1 MITQAELT
9 LLNKFKA
16 LKYSVVL
23 DSEITNGKL
32 SWYLYVDQNGSL
44 EPLFSRS
51 GDKRAFRSLDTLY
64 SHLQE
69 HCSNASSITL
79 LAKDMPNLKS
89 IDFHKFKGK
98 KGSP

>member
-9 LLNKFKA
+9 LLNKFES

-23 DSEITNGKL
+23 ESEIIDGKL
-32 SWYLYVDQNGSL
+32 SWFLYVDQNGSL

-79 LAKDMPNLKS
+79 LATKMPNLKS
-89 IDFHKFKGK
+89 IDFRTSK
-98 KGSP
+98 KKKD